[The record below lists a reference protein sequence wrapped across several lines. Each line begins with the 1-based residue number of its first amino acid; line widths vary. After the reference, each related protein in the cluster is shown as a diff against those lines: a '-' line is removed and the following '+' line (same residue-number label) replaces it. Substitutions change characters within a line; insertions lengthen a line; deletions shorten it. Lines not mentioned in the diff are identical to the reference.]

1 MRIINSH
8 VHMIEIKKV
17 MQKMAVSDLPT
28 GITMFDNL
36 QSTLALINTDV
47 LFAQMDEAGITKSVL
62 FGCDAPILY
71 SSNEYVAALCKKHP
85 ERLIGFASV
94 DPKRKDAAAII
105 ESAIKKLGL
114 RGIKFH
120 PPLQNFYPNDEK
132 VFPIYEM
139 AMALKVPIVF
149 HVGSTPFG
157 NLVRLDQANP
167 ILLDEVACK
176 FPQLKIILTHL
187 GTLWSDEA
195 FMVVEKNSNV
205 YIDTAAYVYEIPQL
219 LTVETVARLGPKK
232 LIFGTDYPTPFG
244 GKTHKMKD
252 FVEAIQNLKLPKDII
267 EGIFFNNLQNLLGGK
282 I

>member
-1 MRIINSH
+1 VEIINAH

-17 MQKMAVSDLPT
+17 MLKMAISDVPA

-36 QSTLALINTDV
+36 QGTLSLLNIDAL
-47 LFAQMDEAGITKSVL
+47 FSQMDEAGITKSVL

-71 SSNEYVAALCKKHP
+71 SSNEYVTALCKKYP

-94 DPKRKDAAAII
+94 DPKRKDAATII
-105 ESAIKKLGL
+105 GGAIKKLGL

-120 PPLQNFYPNDEK
+120 PPLQNFYPNDEN
-132 VFPIYEM
+132 VFPIYET
-139 AMALKVPIVF
+139 AMALKVPIAF

-157 NLVRLDQANP
+157 SLVRLDQANP

-176 FPQLKIILTHL
+176 FPRLKVILTHL

-195 FMVVEKNSNV
+195 FMVVEKNPNV
-205 YIDTAAYVYEIPQL
+205 YVDTAAYVYEIPQL

-244 GKTHKMKD
+244 GRTHKMKD
-252 FVEAIQNLKLPKDII
+252 FVEAVQDLKLPKDVI
-267 EGIFFNNLQNLLGGK
+267 EGIFFNNFQELLGGK